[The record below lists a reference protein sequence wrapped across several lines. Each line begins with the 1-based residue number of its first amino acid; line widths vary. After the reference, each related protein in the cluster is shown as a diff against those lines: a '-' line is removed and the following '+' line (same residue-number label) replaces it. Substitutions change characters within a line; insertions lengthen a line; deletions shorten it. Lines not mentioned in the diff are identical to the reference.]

1 VISDR
6 KDQRKKYEKRYPTSV
21 CIHNGESMIMNGDGA
36 REMKKM
42 FCEFKW
48 LGTGLWLRNMGGFN
62 KMRTI
67 NGR

>member
-1 VISDR
+1 MISDG

-21 CIHNGESMIMNGDGA
+21 CIHNGESMIMNGDA
-36 REMKKM
+36 REMEKKV
-42 FCEFKW
+42 
-48 LGTGLWLRNMGGFN
+48 LRVQMAWNRIMVEKHGGFN